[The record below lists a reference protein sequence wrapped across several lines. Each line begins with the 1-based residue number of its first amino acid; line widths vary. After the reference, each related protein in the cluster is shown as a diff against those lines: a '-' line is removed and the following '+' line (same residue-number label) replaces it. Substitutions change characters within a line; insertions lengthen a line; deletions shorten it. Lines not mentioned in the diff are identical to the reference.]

1 MQDKTKETE
10 KLNAVFGRIRGN
22 KMDQKR
28 ANLLLKIGSAVFAVV
43 GVALAVFGIFYDKS
57 ILGKVLLFVGAVVVV
72 LLAAELSY
80 LSMMSKTVKPNF
92 FLYNPSTNSNASPE
106 TLTFEAANARM
117 NKYLAK
123 FAPSEGKYWTDK
135 VLEVSAVAIGENYKP
150 LVAYKLLY
158 DIAENDSEAGWKCF
172 LLATEETVGYI
183 ADGVAQNGDAQ
194 LADAL
199 RQLKGA
205 KPINMKQTRDFLV
218 GNKKYIKKKFFKYVI
233 DNIDK
238 F

>member
-1 MQDKTKETE
+1 
-10 KLNAVFGRIRGN
+10 
-22 KMDQKR
+22 MDQKR
-28 ANLLLKIGSAVFAVV
+28 ANLLLKIGFAVFAVT

-57 ILGKVLLFVGAVVVV
+57 VLGKVLLFVAAAVVL
-72 LLAAELSY
+72 LLAAELFY

-92 FLYNPSTNSNASPE
+92 FLYNPSTNSNASLA
-106 TLTFEAANARM
+106 TLTFEVANAKM
-117 NKYLAK
+117 NKYLAR
-123 FAPSEGKYWTDK
+123 FATSEGKYWTDK
-135 VLEVSAVAIGENYKP
+135 VLEEQAAAIGEAFKP

-158 DIAENDSEAGWKCF
+158 DIAEIDSEAGWKCF
-172 LLATEETVGYI
+172 LLASEETVGYV
-183 ADGVAQNGDAQ
+183 ADGVAQNGDVQ

-199 RQLKGA
+199 RQLKAA
-205 KPINMKQTRDFLV
+205 KPINMKQARDFLV

>member
-1 MQDKTKETE
+1 
-10 KLNAVFGRIRGN
+10 
-22 KMDQKR
+22 MDQKR
-28 ANLLLKIGSAVFAVV
+28 VNLLLKIGGALFAVV
-43 GVALAVFGIFYDKS
+43 GIALAVFGVFYDKS
-57 ILGKVLLFVGAVVVV
+57 VLGKVLLFVGAAVVV
-72 LLAAELSY
+72 LFAAELVY
-80 LSMMSKTVKPNF
+80 LSLMSKKVKPNF
-92 FLYNPSTNSNASPE
+92 FLYNPSTNSNAAPE
-106 TLTFEAANARM
+106 SLTFEAANARM

-123 FAPSEGKYWTDK
+123 FAPSEGKLWTDK
-135 VLEVSAVAIGENYKP
+135 VLDDPAVAISAEFKP

-172 LLATEETVGYI
+172 VLASEETVGYI

-205 KPINMKQTRDFLV
+205 QPLNMKQTRDFLV
-218 GNKKYIKKKFFKYVI
+218 GNKKYIKKKFFKYVV